1 MPPYLSSIN
10 WQDRHK
16 HGFIPL
22 ECARILMNL
31 SYKKTRLGQEWP
43 GASFPLDL
51 NNLLRNQFAR
61 LDEKGGKRGLDSGQ

>member
-1 MPPYLSSIN
+1 
-10 WQDRHK
+10 
-16 HGFIPL
+16 
-22 ECARILMNL
+22 MNL